1 LPIFKNR
8 MALEVVQGVTAFLN
22 LDAGWVRG
30 EAPNPDVAQVQA
42 ERLKQV
48 EQANAEELKR
58 AWTRIEAQ
66 EEAFRRAQR
75 QLENKD
81 KRIARLEKHDA
92 SRLETSASSFSAENI
107 VWVFG
112 TIRTGSTW
120 LGSMMGDLKGH
131 SMWNEPRV
139 GELFGHFF
147 YERSAH
153 RTENKNF
160 IMGFDRKPT
169 WLKSI
174 RAFVLDSVAEKY
186 PKAIRRNGYL
196 IVKEPS
202 GSVGAPLLVE
212 ALPESRLIVLIR
224 DPRDMVASA
233 LDAAKE
239 GSWAHQLKG
248 NRKRREAMA
257 EDTDS
262 QTLNKTGDLSNGFA
276 RPPDK
281 IVEEQAKMYLRDV
294 GNSKEAY
301 ETHQGPKVLVRYEEL
316 RANTLATMKRIY
328 SELNIEVDE
337 EELQRAV
344 QKHSWENIPE
354 EEKGEG
360 KFHRKA
366 IPGGWREDLSAE
378 QVGIVE
384 EITAPLLKEFYPG

>member
-1 LPIFKNR
+1 
-8 MALEVVQGVTAFLN
+8 LE
-22 LDAGWVRG
+22 
-30 EAPNPDVAQVQA
+30 
-42 ERLKQV
+42 K
-48 EQANAEELKR
+48 
-58 AWTRIEAQ
+58 
-66 EEAFRRAQR
+66 
-75 QLENKD
+75 KD
-81 KRIARLEKHDA
+81 KRIARLEKDA
-92 SRLETSASSFSAENI
+92 SSLETPASSLSAENI

-131 SMWNEPRV
+131 TMWNEPRV

-160 IMGFDRKPT
+160 IMGLDRKPT

-174 RAFVLDSVAEKY
+174 RTFVLDSVAEKY
-186 PKAIRRNGYL
+186 PKAIRGNGYL

-202 GSVGAPLLVE
+202 GSVGAPILGE
-212 ALPESRLIVLIR
+212 ALPESRIILLIR

-239 GSWAHQLKG
+239 GSWAQQLKG
-248 NRKRREAMA
+248 IRKRREVMA
-257 EDTDS
+257 DDTRG
-262 QTLNKTGDLSNGFA
+262 QTANKTGDLSNGYA

-316 RANTLATMKRIY
+316 RADTLATMKGIY
-328 SELNIEVDE
+328 SELAIEVDE
-337 EELQRAV
+337 EELERAV
-344 QKHSWENIPE
+344 EKHSWENIPE

-366 IPGGWREDLSAE
+366 TPGGWREDLTAE